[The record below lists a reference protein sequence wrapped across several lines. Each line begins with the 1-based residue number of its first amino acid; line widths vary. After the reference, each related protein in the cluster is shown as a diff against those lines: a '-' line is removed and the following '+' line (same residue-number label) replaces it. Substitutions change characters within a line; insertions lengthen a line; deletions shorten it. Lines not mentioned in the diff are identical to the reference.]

1 MNLEVALHSKAKSGL
16 NTNPGLSSSA
26 QGGAE
31 KGKNSSF
38 LQILRPKTGSKANA
52 VAANGKALAA
62 GGRPVAVGQGTS
74 KAKVSGAAL
83 GNTKPT
89 DSTKEPRKPINKH
102 FGDIAGRA
110 SQALKKSK
118 KQSGDISVP
127 AVPLGQA
134 LEQTPTKSA
143 AISLKKQSGIMS
155 GNLAKATL
163 VDVAKGQAENGP
175 RISISRE
182 SLTPITN
189 GNASGAPKK
198 GEDNAAKTG
207 NVGDGKIFITT
218 VDQAVR
224 IRTGESGPEA
234 L

>member
-1 MNLEVALHSKAKSGL
+1 VNLEVALHSKAKSGL

-83 GNTKPT
+83 SNTKPT
-89 DSTKEPRKPINKH
+89 DSTKEPRKAINKH

-127 AVPLGQA
+127 AVPLGQ
-134 LEQTPTKSA
+134 
-143 AISLKKQSGIMS
+143 
-155 GNLAKATL
+155 
-163 VDVAKGQAENGP
+163 
-175 RISISRE
+175 
-182 SLTPITN
+182 
-189 GNASGAPKK
+189 
-198 GEDNAAKTG
+198 
-207 NVGDGKIFITT
+207 
-218 VDQAVR
+218 
-224 IRTGESGPEA
+224 
-234 L
+234 